1 MSNVLI
7 SGVVSAVVSA
17 IASKVTL
24 SHDKKRKVFEK
35 REEAYTK
42 LFDLIDELKEAPYL
56 SFQEQFNEKL
66 AKIRVELEL
75 FASDELLAVF
85 EPFYAELNKKRIE
98 YMEEFCKN
106 ESILLANMEP
116 EDDYVSEYDLL
127 REEEEYIDN
136 NVFADEYINDRLRK
150 MSTIM
155 RRDIGTG
162 AIPVEYRLEKAKARV
177 KATMKWLKNNARLK
191 KTEQKGE

>member
-66 AKIRVELEL
+66 AKIRVEL
-75 FASDELLAVF
+75 
-85 EPFYAELNKKRIE
+85 
-98 YMEEFCKN
+98 
-106 ESILLANMEP
+106 
-116 EDDYVSEYDLL
+116 
-127 REEEEYIDN
+127 
-136 NVFADEYINDRLRK
+136 
-150 MSTIM
+150 
-155 RRDIGTG
+155 
-162 AIPVEYRLEKAKARV
+162 
-177 KATMKWLKNNARLK
+177 
-191 KTEQKGE
+191 